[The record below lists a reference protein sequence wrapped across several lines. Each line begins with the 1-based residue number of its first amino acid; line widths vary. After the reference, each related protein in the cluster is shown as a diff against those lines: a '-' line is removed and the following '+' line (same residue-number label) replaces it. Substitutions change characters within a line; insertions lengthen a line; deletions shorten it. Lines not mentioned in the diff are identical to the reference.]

1 MKSYPGRDICILTFI
16 PALFIIFKSL
26 LQPEYPLTKEQVNQ
40 TWYILIT
47 KYYSAVTKKGRDF
60 RGGLVVK
67 NLPCNAAY

>member
-1 MKSYPGRDICILTFI
+1 MFI

-26 LQPEYPLTKEQVNQ
+26 MQPEYPLTKEQVNQ
-40 TWYILIT
+40 IWYILIT
-47 KYYSAVTKKGRDF
+47 KYYSAFKKKGRDF